1 MLLSDAFVLLSLIE
15 SQSTLMTGKTFAS
28 KIYYSLLHVGPSEE
42 LWVQG
47 TRMLEVYMVQP
58 TSCSRLKGQLISS
71 YMISSNS
78 DISLWLPHLNSFPYH
93 HPCWLSY
100 YIYHPLLNIYLI
112 RRIILLSSSPFSTLL
127 LSSLLSCPY
136 CFSLLPPFNWLWSL
150 VLLFTYFFHVLY
162 LISFAYQRGIGVQ
175 VWRVELCRRYQ
186 LATCNS
192 RLASHR
198 YCLIGGRSI
207 GTGNGG
213 VS

>member
-127 LSSLLSCPY
+127 LSSPSSSPY
-136 CFSLLPPFNWLWSL
+136 CFSLLSPFNCPWSL
-150 VLLFTYFFHVLY
+150 VLLFSSLTSSMFSTSFPS
-162 LISFAYQRGIGVQ
+162 LIREASVYKSDVWSSADGINWLLVTPG
-175 VWRVELCRRYQ
+175 
-186 LATCNS
+186 
-192 RLASHR
+192 
-198 YCLIGGRSI
+198 
-207 GTGNGG
+207 
-213 VS
+213 